1 MAIMRVL
8 LVLLILTV
16 LLPQALHAQSFYA
29 IKRERSMIAVVGVG
43 TSTYFGELANPK
55 DYIDAKPSITAGL
68 QYYFTNRVSAR
79 AELTYF
85 QLSGSDAKAAEANPE
100 SDRRERNL
108 SFISNNFE
116 LNTVGIIQ
124 LGPHGQRF
132 YQRPKLN
139 FYAFAGIGLLY
150 FNPKTEYEGEK
161 VALQPLQTEGVK
173 YSKFAPVIPYGLGG
187 KLMLSPFLNVSIEA
201 GYRKVFTDYLD
212 DVSTV
217 HLGLGAFDDPVAE
230 ALSDRRP
237 EVGQPTVPAGTQRG
251 NPDKKD
257 GYMLLNVKFEYYL
270 PGDIFGNSNKRLYK
284 SKRKA
289 YYKRRRR

>member
-1 MAIMRVL
+1 MKMRVL
-8 LVLLILTV
+8 RILLIFTL
-16 LLPQALHAQSFYA
+16 LLPELLNAQSFYA
-29 IKRERSMIAVVGVG
+29 IRRERSLIATVGVG

-55 DYIDAKPSITAGL
+55 DYIDAKPSIAAGL
-68 QYYFTNRVSAR
+68 QYYFTNRISAR

-85 QLSGSDAKAAEANPE
+85 QLSGDDAKADEE
-100 SDRRERNL
+100 SGRRERNL
-108 SFISNNFE
+108 SFVSNNFE
-116 LNTVGIIQ
+116 FNTVGIIQ

-139 FYAFAGIGLLY
+139 FYGFVGIGLLY

-173 YSKFAPVIPYGLGG
+173 YSKFAPVIPYGLGV
-187 KLMLSPFLNVSIEA
+187 KLMLSPFLNISIEG

-217 HLGLGAFDDPVAE
+217 HPDKSSWDPNSIRYK
-230 ALSDRRP
+230 LSDRRP
-237 EVGQPTVPAGTQRG
+237 EFDGNSFPADYIRG

-257 GYMLLNVKFEYYL
+257 GYMLLNIKAEYYL

-289 YYKRRRR
+289 YYKKRRR